1 MGHRIACLMGHRV
14 IPKGA
19 RMALNDTKLQRLQAK
34 ARAYQVADGGGL
46 YIEVHPSGKKVW
58 RMQY

>member
-1 MGHRIACLMGHRV
+1 
-14 IPKGA
+14 
-19 RMALNDTKLQRLQAK
+19 MALNDTKLQRLQAK